1 MVDFRRIWV
10 YTYIIE
16 MKEVSNMTIT
26 VKTKK
31 DFENKIKE
39 YRNKGFNL
47 ITLSNKIAELEN
59 ENEIIIIER

>member
-1 MVDFRRIWV
+1 
-10 YTYIIE
+10 
-16 MKEVSNMTIT
+16 MTIT

-39 YRNKGFNL
+39 YRIKGYNL

>member
-1 MVDFRRIWV
+1 
-10 YTYIIE
+10 
-16 MKEVSNMTIT
+16 MTIT